1 MSVSMSVIASKREM
15 STQIVISES
24 EMYLFDPFKNVT
36 NSLVCMYS
44 DCQGTRLPTG

>member
-1 MSVSMSVIASKREM
+1 MSVCMSVSMFVIASKREV

-36 NSLVCMYS
+36 NSLGIGMY
-44 DCQGTRLPTG
+44 TH